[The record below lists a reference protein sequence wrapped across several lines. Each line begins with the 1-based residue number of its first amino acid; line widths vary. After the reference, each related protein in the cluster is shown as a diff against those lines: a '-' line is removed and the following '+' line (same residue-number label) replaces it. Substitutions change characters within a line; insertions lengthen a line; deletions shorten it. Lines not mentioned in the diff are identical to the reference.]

1 VSRVSLTNGG
11 QHVHRHEVDPLVS
24 VAGSAL
30 DAQPRDDAR
39 GVSVPASVDAV
50 HLVLVGGPLKDTI
63 LLFFF
68 WLYVVMA
75 LVEFLVLAFL
85 DFPLMRVP
93 LPRWRVAL
101 NVVIN
106 GVWAFVLWYALYVW
120 QASP

>member
-1 VSRVSLTNGG
+1 M
-11 QHVHRHEVDPLVS
+11 
-24 VAGSAL
+24 
-30 DAQPRDDAR
+30 
-39 GVSVPASVDAV
+39 
-50 HLVLVGGPLKDTI
+50 KDTI